1 MEQRIEVDDEHG
13 RRLVAYVTHGWLGRE
28 VVWSAEIAGT
38 VLTIPLTGTAADE
51 GSIPA
56 AVQAGIL
63 RWEIH
68 AEQWS
73 GVEGEG

>member
-13 RRLVAYVTHGWLGRE
+13 QRLVANVTHGWLGRE

-38 VLTIPLTGTAADE
+38 VLTIPLTGTAPDE
-51 GSIPA
+51 RSIPA
-56 AVQAGIL
+56 AVQASVL
-63 RWEIH
+63 RWGIH
-68 AEQWS
+68 AEKRS